1 MIEKYTEKLKELLGQ
16 DLVIQCQLYGE
27 YKPLHIYNLVYI
39 KDLPG
44 GLKFRVINV
53 EGVVISRFELAQMLG
68 CCGICI
74 STGTYVHPDFRGKGV
89 NSLLNNFRID
99 IAKCLGYGLLMCT
112 DLKSNTPQ
120 MKTLDKNGWKH
131 IHEFENPR
139 TKNILN
145 ITIKEL

>member
-74 STGTYVHPDFRGKGV
+74 STGTYVHPEFRGKGV
-89 NSLLNNFRID
+89 NSLLNNFRIN
-99 IAKCLGYGLLMCT
+99 IARHLGYGLLMCT
-112 DLKSNTPQ
+112 DLKSNIPQ

-139 TKNILN
+139 TGNILN
-145 ITIKEL
+145 VTIKEL

>member
-1 MIEKYTEKLKELLGQ
+1 MIEKYTKKLKELLNQ
-16 DLVIQCQLYGE
+16 DIIIQYGVYSNYKTLSLEDLY
-27 YKPLHIYNLVYI
+27 YI
-39 KDLPG
+39 KDTYK
-44 GLKFRVINV
+44 GLKIQIVNL
-53 EGVVISRFELAQMLG
+53 ENKSISNFTLLQMVG

-99 IAKCLGYGLLMCT
+99 IAKHLGYGLLMCT

-120 MKTLDKNGWKH
+120 MKTLNKNGWKH
-131 IHEFENPR
+131 IHEFKNPR
-139 TKNILN
+139 TGNILN

>member
-1 MIEKYTEKLKELLGQ
+1 MIEKYTKKLKELLGQ

-74 STGTYVHPDFRGKGV
+74 STGTYVHPEFRGKGI
-89 NSLLNNFRID
+89 NSLLNNFRIA
-99 IAKCLGYGLLMCT
+99 IAKDLGYGLLMCT

-131 IHEFENPR
+131 IREFKNPR
-139 TKNILN
+139 TGNILN

>member
-1 MIEKYTEKLKELLGQ
+1 MIEKYTKKLKELLSQ
-16 DLVIQCQLYGE
+16 DIVIQYSVNG
-27 YKPLHIYNLVYI
+27 KNKNLTLEELMYV
-39 KDLPG
+39 KDTFY
-44 GLKFRVINV
+44 GLKFEIIDLQGNL
-53 EGVVISRFELAQMLG
+53 ISTFRLLQMVG

-89 NSLLNNFRID
+89 NIILNNFRID
-99 IAKCLGYGLLMCT
+99 IAKHLGYGLLMCT

-131 IHEFENPR
+131 IHEFQNPR
-139 TKNILN
+139 TGNILN

>member
-74 STGTYVHPDFRGKGV
+74 STGTYVHPDFRGKSV
-89 NSLLNNFRID
+89 NIILNNFRID
-99 IAKCLGYGLLMCT
+99 IAKHLGYGLLMCT

-120 MKTLDKNGWKH
+120 MKTLDKNGWKN
-131 IHEFENPR
+131 IREFKNPR
-139 TKNILN
+139 TGNILN
-145 ITIKEL
+145 VTIKEL

>member
-1 MIEKYTEKLKELLGQ
+1 MIAKYTEKLKELLSQ
-16 DLVIQCQLYGE
+16 NLIIQCQLYGE
-27 YKPLHIYNLVYI
+27 YQPLHIYNLVYI
-39 KDLPG
+39 KDLPS

-53 EGVVISRFELAQMLG
+53 EGVVISKFELVQMPG
-68 CCGICI
+68 CCGVCI
-74 STGTYVHPDFRGKGV
+74 STGTYVNPEFRGKGV

-99 IAKCLGYGLLMCT
+99 IAKDLGYGLLICT

-131 IHEFENPR
+131 IHEFKNPR
-139 TKNILN
+139 TGNILN

>member
-89 NSLLNNFRID
+89 NIILNNFRID

-139 TKNILN
+139 TGNILN

>member
-1 MIEKYTEKLKELLGQ
+1 MIEKYTKKLKELLGQ

-44 GLKFRVINV
+44 GLKSRVINV

-74 STGTYVHPDFRGKGV
+74 STGTYVHPEFRGKGV

-99 IAKCLGYGLLMCT
+99 IAKHLGYGLLMCT

-139 TKNILN
+139 TGNILN
-145 ITIKEL
+145 VTIKEL

>member
-1 MIEKYTEKLKELLGQ
+1 MIEKYTTKLKELLSQ
-16 DLVIQCQLYGE
+16 DIIIQCQLYGE

-39 KDLPG
+39 KDLPR
-44 GLKFRVINV
+44 GLKFRIINV
-53 EGVVISRFELAQMLG
+53 EGIVISRFELAQMLG

-99 IAKCLGYGLLMCT
+99 IAKNLGYGLLMCT

-120 MKTLDKNGWKH
+120 MKTLNKNGWKH
-131 IHEFENPR
+131 IHEFKNPR
-139 TKNILN
+139 TENILN
-145 ITIKEL
+145 VTIKEL

>member
-1 MIEKYTEKLKELLGQ
+1 MIEKYTKKLKELLSQ
-16 DLVIQCQLYGE
+16 DIVIQYSVNG
-27 YKPLHIYNLVYI
+27 KNKNLTLEELMYV
-39 KDLPG
+39 KDTFY
-44 GLKFRVINV
+44 GLKFEIIDLQGNL
-53 EGVVISRFELAQMLG
+53 ISTFRLLQMVG

-89 NSLLNNFRID
+89 NIILNNFRID
-99 IAKCLGYGLLMCT
+99 ITKHLEYGLLMCT
-112 DLKSNTPQ
+112 DLKSNVPQ

-131 IHEFENPR
+131 IHEFQNPR

>member
-1 MIEKYTEKLKELLGQ
+1 MIEKYTKKLKELLSQ
-16 DLVIQCQLYGE
+16 NLIIQCQLYGE
-27 YKPLHIYNLVYI
+27 YQPLHIYNLVYI
-39 KDLPG
+39 KELPS

-53 EGVVISRFELAQMLG
+53 EGVVISKFELVQMPG
-68 CCGICI
+68 CCGVCI
-74 STGTYVHPDFRGKGV
+74 STGTYVNPEFRGKGV

-99 IAKCLGYGLLMCT
+99 IAKDLGYGLLICT

-131 IHEFENPR
+131 IHEFKNPR
-139 TKNILN
+139 TGNILN

>member
-1 MIEKYTEKLKELLGQ
+1 MIAKYTEKLKELLSQ
-16 DLVIQCQLYGE
+16 NLIIQCQLYGE
-27 YKPLHIYNLVYI
+27 YQPLHIYNLVYI
-39 KDLPG
+39 KDLPS

-53 EGVVISRFELAQMLG
+53 EGVVVSKFELVQMSG

-74 STGTYVHPDFRGKGV
+74 STGTHVHPEFRGKGV

-99 IAKCLGYGLLMCT
+99 IAKDLGYGLLMCT

-131 IHEFENPR
+131 IHEFKNPR
-139 TKNILN
+139 TGNILN
-145 ITIKEL
+145 ITVKEL

>member
-1 MIEKYTEKLKELLGQ
+1 MIEKYTKKLKELLSQ
-16 DLVIQCQLYGE
+16 DIVIQYSVNG
-27 YKPLHIYNLVYI
+27 KNKNLTLEELMYV
-39 KDLPG
+39 KDTFY
-44 GLKFRVINV
+44 GLKFEIIDLQGNL
-53 EGVVISRFELAQMLG
+53 ISTFRLLQMVG

-89 NSLLNNFRID
+89 NIILNNFRID
-99 IAKCLGYGLLMCT
+99 IAKHLGYGLLMCT
-112 DLKSNTPQ
+112 DLKSNVPQ

-131 IHEFENPR
+131 IHEFQNPR

>member
-1 MIEKYTEKLKELLGQ
+1 MIEKYTEKLKELLSQ
-16 DLVIQCQLYGE
+16 NLIIQCQLYGE

-39 KDLPG
+39 KDLPS

-53 EGVVISRFELAQMLG
+53 EGVVISQFKLIQMPG

-74 STGTYVHPDFRGKGV
+74 STGTYVHSEFRGKGV

-99 IAKCLGYGLLMCT
+99 IAKHLGYGLLMCT
-112 DLKSNTPQ
+112 DLKSNISQ

-131 IHEFENPR
+131 IHEFKNPR
-139 TKNILN
+139 TGNILN
-145 ITIKEL
+145 VTIKEL

>member
-1 MIEKYTEKLKELLGQ
+1 MIEKYTKKLKELLSQ
-16 DLVIQCQLYGE
+16 DIVIQYSVNG
-27 YKPLHIYNLVYI
+27 KNKNLTLEELMYV
-39 KDLPG
+39 KDTFY
-44 GLKFRVINV
+44 GLKFEIIDLQGNL
-53 EGVVISRFELAQMLG
+53 ISTFRLLQMVG

-89 NSLLNNFRID
+89 NIILNNFRID
-99 IAKCLGYGLLMCT
+99 IAKHLGYGLLMCT

-131 IHEFENPR
+131 IHEFKNPR
-139 TKNILN
+139 TGNILN